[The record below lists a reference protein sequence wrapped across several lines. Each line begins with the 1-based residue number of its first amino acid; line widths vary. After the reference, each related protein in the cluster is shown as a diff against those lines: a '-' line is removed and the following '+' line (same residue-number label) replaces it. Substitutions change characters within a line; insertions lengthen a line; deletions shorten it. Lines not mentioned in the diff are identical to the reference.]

1 MVFPHDVLKMDKK
14 PPTSEENHAFLWI
27 SPFNQCNESSW
38 GIEIYQI
45 LGVHDFEKGLMWDF

>member
-45 LGVHDFEKGLMWDF
+45 LGVHDFEKGLMWDC